1 MKGKHR
7 RKRRSRWLGIPLVIA
22 MGVTTMALLEPSTAH
37 EPSGSSLSSSEELAL
52 PQLVKRPEL
61 AQIPR
66 ERVPG
71 VPYYTVKAGDT
82 LSSIAEARCGN
93 ASAWSSLWLANKG
106 SISNPGIITPGERIV
121 ISCHA
126 GA

>member
-22 MGVTTMALLEPSTAH
+22 MGVTTMALLEPGTAR
-37 EPSGSSLSSSEELAL
+37 EPSGSSLTTAEELPMPAM
-52 PQLVKRPEL
+52 VKRPEL
-61 AQIPR
+61 AQLPLQ
-66 ERVPG
+66 RVPEG
-71 VPYYTVKAGDT
+71 TYYTVRAGDT

-93 ASAWSSLWLANKG
+93 PADWSSLWQANKG

-121 ISCHA
+121 ITCA